1 MIGWPLPVSMGGME
15 GAARPTGAT
24 LRVSLNLI
32 AEAHA
37 SPGPTAIPAA
47 TLSEATAAPGSPEKI
62 AGASGA
68 TDATQNAISLLG
80 YYPASRLSRMP
91 AAISLFDIQSPAG
104 GDPGVGGK
112 LTIRVWI
119 GVNGG
124 VDDLRILSSGLPAAY
139 ERAALAAFEKMRFAP
154 GQIDGMA
161 VGSWAD
167 IVIEYADFQ
176 R

>member
-1 MIGWPLPVSMGGME
+1 MIGWPLPVSTGGM
-15 GAARPTGAT
+15 GDVPRPTGAT

-37 SPGPTAIPAA
+37 SPVPTVIPAA
-47 TLSEATAAPGSPEKI
+47 TLPEATAAPGLPDRS
-62 AGASGA
+62 AGASGGA
-68 TDATQNAISLLG
+68 DATPNAISLLG

-104 GDPGVGGK
+104 GDTGIGGK

-124 VDDLRILSSGLPAAY
+124 VDDLRILSSGLPAVY

-154 GQIDGMA
+154 GQIDGTA